1 MRNIAIMTYNNAS
14 LFELGCAVEL
24 FATPRPEITNWYQTE
39 VISLDQGPH
48 DTSAGL
54 QISSKYVENLDQ
66 YDTLVIPSW
75 PTDVKKIKGKLADEI
90 KQFHNQG
97 KCILSFCSGAFL
109 LAAIGILNNRKATT
123 HWRYSTKFK
132 KMFPSI
138 DYVGDVLYVYD
149 GVLGCSAG
157 SAAAIDLGIEV
168 IRQDYGNK
176 IANQVAKRLVMSPH
190 RKGGQSQYVD
200 PTTSHKPNQL
210 ADTLEWALNNIQ
222 SNFTVETMANT
233 AKMSRRTFD
242 RKFRS
247 LLQITPKEWIT
258 QQRLNI
264 AKELLEHN
272 NTNIDLIADQSGFV
286 NATTMRHHFRK
297 VLGVSPR
304 QYRDQFNSPLR

>member
-1 MRNIAIMTYNNAS
+1 MKKIAILTYNNAA

-24 FATPRPEITNWYQTE
+24 FAIPRPEIKNWYQTE

-48 DTSAGL
+48 NTSGGL
-54 QISSKYVENLDQ
+54 QISSKHVKDLEA
-66 YDTLVIPSW
+66 YDTLIIPSW
-75 PTDVKKIKGKLADEI
+75 PSDIKKVKGKLAREI

-97 KCILSFCSGAFL
+97 KRILSFCSGAFL
-109 LAAIGILNNRKATT
+109 LAAIGILDDRKATT

-138 DYVGDVLYVYD
+138 DYVGDVLYIYD
-149 GVLGCSAG
+149 GILGCSAG

-168 IRQDYGNK
+168 IRQDYGTR

-200 PTTSHKPNQL
+200 SVTSNKPNQL
-210 ADTLEWALNNIQ
+210 ADTLEWALNNLHL
-222 SNFTVETMANT
+222 NFTVNTLADYAN
-233 AKMSRRTFD
+233 MSRRTFD

-247 LLQITPKEWIT
+247 VLQITPKEWIT
-258 QQRLNI
+258 QQKLNI

-272 NTNIDLIADQSGFV
+272 NINIDLIADQAGFD
-286 NATTMRHHFRK
+286 NAATMRHNFRK

-304 QYRDQFNSPLR
+304 QYRDQFSY